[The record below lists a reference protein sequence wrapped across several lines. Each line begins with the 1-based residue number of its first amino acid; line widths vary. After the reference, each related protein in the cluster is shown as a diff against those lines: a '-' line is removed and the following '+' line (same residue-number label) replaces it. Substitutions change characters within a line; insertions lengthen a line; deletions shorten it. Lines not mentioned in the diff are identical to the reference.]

1 MLAQVQT
8 APAVDPQLRRAGIPG
23 LVGKNVLVTG
33 GSSGI
38 GRAVAVRFAEHGAN
52 VAINYLTTPDEAA
65 GTEEQVHAC
74 VRRVQQQGVRD
85 VLVHGDV
92 SREDDVVH
100 MVGDATRRLGGLD
113 ILVNNAG
120 TGGGQ
125 ARLHELEPEEFDRVI
140 DVNLRGTF
148 LCTKYAIA
156 HFLTVGGGRIVN
168 IASTYGLIGAPK
180 APAYCASKGA
190 IINLTRQLAVDY
202 GPDDI
207 RVNAICPGY
216 IDTGLGRRRGRLT
229 PEEVEQATAVR
240 EKAAGMQPLGRQAQ
254 PAEVAAVAL
263 FLASD
268 ASSFMTGSI
277 VPVDGGCTTTFNYGE
292 ASN

>member
-1 MLAQVQT
+1 VHVLELDVTDEQ
-8 APAVDPQLRRAGIPG
+8 AVHD
-23 LVGKNVLVTG
+23 
-33 GSSGI
+33 
-38 GRAVAVRFAEHGAN
+38 AVRSTAE
-52 VAINYLTTPDEAA
+52 T
-65 GTEEQVHAC
+65 
-74 VRRVQQQGVRD
+74 
-85 VLVHGDV
+85 
-92 SREDDVVH
+92 
-100 MVGDATRRLGGLD
+100 LGGLD

-120 TGGGQ
+120 TSGGQ
-125 ARLHELEPEEFDRVI
+125 LRLHEVEPEDFDRVI
-140 DVNLRGTF
+140 NVNLRGTF
-148 LCTKYAIA
+148 LCTKYALP
-156 HFLTVGGGRIVN
+156 HFLASGDGRIVN
-168 IASTYGLIGAPK
+168 IASTYGMIGAPK

-202 GPDDI
+202 GPDGI

-216 IDTGLGRRRGRLT
+216 IDTGLGRRGPRLSA
-229 PEEVEQATAVR
+229 EEFAAATAVR

-268 ASSFMTGSI
+268 AASFMTGSI

>member
-1 MLAQVQT
+1 MELKVET
-8 APAVDPQLRRAGIPG
+8 KEMTRID
-23 LVGKNVLVTG
+23 GKVAIVTG
-33 GSSGI
+33 SGNGI
-38 GRAVAVRFAEHGAN
+38 GRAIAMAMADAGAKVTVSDLLQEDGERTVKKITDRGGTAIFVAA
-52 VAINYLTTPDEAA
+52 
-65 GTEEQVHAC
+65 
-74 VRRVQQQGVRD
+74 
-85 VLVHGDV
+85 DV
-92 SREDDVVH
+92 SVVEQAQNLIETTFTTF
-100 MVGDATRRLGGLD
+100 GRLD

-120 TGGGQ
+120 IGGGF
-125 ARLHELEPEEFDRVI
+125 AKLHELEPDDFDRVI

-148 LCTKYAIA
+148 LCSKYAIP
-156 HFLTVGGGRIVN
+156 HFLAQRDGRIVN

-202 GPDDI
+202 GPDQI

-216 IDTGLGRRRGRLT
+216 IDTSLGRRRSSLSV
-229 PEEVEQATAVR
+229 EEIASATARR

-254 PAEVAAVAL
+254 PSEVASVAL

-268 ASSFMTGSI
+268 GASFMTGSI
-277 VPVDGGCTTTFNYGE
+277 VTVDGGCTTTFNYGE

>member
-1 MLAQVQT
+1 MTRIDGRT
-8 APAVDPQLRRAGIPG
+8 AV
-23 LVGKNVLVTG
+23 VTG
-33 GSSGI
+33 SGNGI
-38 GRAVAVRFAEHGAN
+38 GRAIALALA
-52 VAINYLTTPDEAA
+52 AA
-65 GTEEQVHAC
+65 GAHVM
-74 VRRVQQQGVRD
+74 VSD
-85 VLVHGDV
+85 VLRGRRRGRRR
-92 SREDDVVH
+92 SRSGTPADPPPSSRL
-100 MVGDATRRLGGLD
+100 MSRGSRTAPTSSSATLETFGGLD

-120 TGGGQ
+120 IGGGQ
-125 ARLHELEPEEFDRVI
+125 QRLHELEPDDFDRVI

-148 LCTKYAIA
+148 LCTKYAIG
-156 HFLTVGGGRIVN
+156 HFLAVGGGRIVN

-180 APAYCASKGA
+180 APAYCASKGG

-202 GPDDI
+202 GPDGI
-207 RVNAICPGY
+207 RINAICPGY
-216 IDTGLGRRRGRLT
+216 IDTGLGRRRDRLT
-229 PEEVEQATAVR
+229 PEEVAAATAVR

-254 PAEVAAVAL
+254 PAEVAEVAL